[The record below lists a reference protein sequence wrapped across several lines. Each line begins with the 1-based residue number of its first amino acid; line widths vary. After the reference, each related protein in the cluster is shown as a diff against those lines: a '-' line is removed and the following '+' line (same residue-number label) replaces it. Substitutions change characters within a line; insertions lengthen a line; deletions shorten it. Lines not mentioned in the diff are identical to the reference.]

1 MKNLLPRH
9 ALFVAAAAISLVWVW
24 TKGFG
29 WPTEGGNLINLP
41 GFFMD
46 AYNSGNA
53 AAFLTIGNL
62 FVWGVFLVWVIADAK
77 RIGLGTG
84 TGVTFAMLSLL
95 GMCFA
100 FPLHLVR
107 RERWLE
113 RRNGL
118 ADAR

>member
-29 WPTEGGNLINLP
+29 WPAEGGNLINLP

-53 AAFLTIGNL
+53 AAFLTIDNL
-62 FVWGVFLVWVIADAK
+62 FVWAYSWSGSSPTPSASDWEPVPA
-77 RIGLGTG
+77 
-84 TGVTFAMLSLL
+84 
-95 GMCFA
+95 
-100 FPLHLVR
+100 
-107 RERWLE
+107 
-113 RRNGL
+113 
-118 ADAR
+118 